1 MKSLMSAKI
10 VRIGGA
16 SGFWGDSSLGP
27 VQLVRAGGIEYLV
40 FDYLAELTMSI
51 LAGARMKR
59 PEEGYATDFVTVAL
73 RSVLKQA
80 VEKNIRIVSNAGG
93 VNPRGCAA
101 ATQALADELGVMVR
115 VAIVEGDDV
124 LPLAAKMRAAGLVEM
139 SSGEPIPAQLVTAN
153 AYLGALP
160 IARALDAGANIVIAG
175 RCVDSAVTLGVL
187 IHEFGWATD
196 DFDRLAAGSL
206 AGHII
211 ECGCQATG
219 GLHTDWTSV
228 PDWANIGYPIVECR
242 EDGSFVVTKPA
253 DTGGLVTPATVG
265 EQLLYEIGDPSN
277 YLLPDVV
284 CDFRQ
289 VRMEQVGPHRVLL
302 TGACGRPPPDT
313 YKVSATAA
321 AGFKVSGQLTIVG
334 IDAAAKA
341 QRTGEALLERGR
353 RLLRERGFADFLA
366 THIELLGTE
375 SAYGPHARPLP
386 TREVVLRLTVTH
398 ADRRALEMFTRE
410 FAAPGTSWSPGTT
423 GGGGRPSVSPILR
436 QSAWL
441 IPKEQVTPTVT
452 VGDTTVTLTL
462 PPARPQ
468 VAPRP
473 LAPAAGD
480 LPSGPRKTVP
490 LVTIALGRSGDKGDT
505 SNIGLIA
512 RHPALLPVLIEQV
525 TPERAAEY
533 FRHLVKG
540 PIHRYELPGIHAI
553 NLVCE
558 RALGGG
564 GMASL
569 RNDPLGKGMAQMLLD
584 MPVDVPE
591 HLLPPAP
598 RSAAALPSS
607 RRTNRRS
614 TTCDS

>member
-1 MKSLMSAKI
+1 MDRQVKPRGSRKV
-10 VRIGGA
+10 VRVGGA

-27 VQLVRAGGIEYLV
+27 VQLVREGSIDYLV

-80 VEKNIRIVSNAGG
+80 VAQGIRIVSNAGG

-101 ATQALADELGVMVR
+101 AVQALADELGVPVR
-115 VAIVEGDDV
+115 IAIVTGDDV
-124 LPLAAKMRAAGLVEM
+124 LALAPALRAAGAVDL
-139 SSGEPIPAQLVTAN
+139 SSGDPLPEKLVTAN

-160 IARALDAGANIVIAG
+160 IARALDAGADIVITG

-187 IHEFGWATD
+187 LHEFSWPAD

-219 GLHTDWTSV
+219 GLHTDWAAV
-228 PDWANIGYPIVECR
+228 PDWANIGYPIVECH
-242 EDGSFVVTKPA
+242 EDGSFILTKPPE
-253 DTGGLVTPATVG
+253 TGGLVTPATVG
-265 EQLLYEIGDPSN
+265 EQLLYEIGDPAS
-277 YLLPDVV
+277 YLLPDVT

-289 VRMEQVGPHRVLL
+289 VRMEQAGLHRVLV
-302 TGACGRPPPDT
+302 TGARGRPPTGT

-321 AGFKVSGQLTIVG
+321 VGFKVSAQLTIVG
-334 IDAAAKA
+334 VDAAAKA
-341 QRTGEALLERGR
+341 KRTGEALLERGR
-353 RLLRERGFADFLA
+353 RLLREAGAADFLA
-366 THIELLGTE
+366 THVELLGTE

-398 ADRRALEMFTRE
+398 ADRQALVMFSRE

-423 GGGGRPSVSPILR
+423 GVGGRPSVAPVLR
-436 QSAWL
+436 QFAFL
-441 IPKEQVTPTVT
+441 LPKEQVAPTVMI
-452 VGDTTVTLTL
+452 GDTTFAVQL
-462 PPARPQ
+462 PPAKPQ
-468 VAPRP
+468 VASEP
-473 LAPAAGD
+473 LASAAGA
-480 LPSGPRKTVP
+480 LPARPRKTVP
-490 LVTIALGRSGDKGDT
+490 LVQIAWGRSGDKGDS

-512 RHPALLPVLIEQV
+512 RRPELLAVLMEQV
-525 TPERAAEY
+525 TPERVKEY
-533 FRHLVKG
+533 LRHLVQG
-540 PIHRYELPGIHAI
+540 PVHCYELPGIQAI

-558 RALGGG
+558 HALGGG

-584 MPVDVPE
+584 MPVEVPE
-591 HLLPPAP
+591 NLLPE
-598 RSAAALPSS
+598 LP
-607 RRTNRRS
+607 T
-614 TTCDS
+614 